1 MGKLT
6 RKIRELCQ
14 FAQIGVTIR
23 IVAEVFVVI
32 HKNILHYHATQRG
45 GQDDEKNYAVYYLF
59 TLYEYCWI

>member
-32 HKNILHYHATQRG
+32 HKNILHYPTQRG